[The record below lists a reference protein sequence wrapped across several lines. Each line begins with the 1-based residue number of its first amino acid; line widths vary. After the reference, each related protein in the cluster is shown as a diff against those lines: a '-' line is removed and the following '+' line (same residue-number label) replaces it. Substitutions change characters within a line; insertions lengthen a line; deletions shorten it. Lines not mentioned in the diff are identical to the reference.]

1 MEADKTEKPEVAAV
15 LSKWGHERSM
25 LLSKW
30 RHEKYVVVKWRHIA
44 GPGQVPQFPPR
55 ELRNAQ
61 TKVALSERHKGGKVP
76 EAPTVDSTLSF
87 AGTPAERAHWGIPS
101 EETGSV
107 GRGARV
113 SCDGVSFQARGP
125 RGRQARFL
133 RHDGYG
139 SDNSASEIRRAYSC
153 FSGLVLLSGRIPITC
168 GVGQYDLALCLRV
181 EQVVGISS
189 IHLLLLDRSG
199 HLEST
204 CSRFLVGGGV
214 CSEFRH
220 HRRPAG
226 GACFV
231 SRRDE
236 ALQPCSLHSERD

>member
-1 MEADKTEKPEVAAV
+1 MET
-15 LSKWGHERSM
+15 R
-25 LLSKW
+25 
-30 RHEKYVVVKWRHIA
+30 EKYVVVKMETREVCCCQMETRESA
-44 GPGQVPQFPPR
+44 SPGRAESLFPPR
-55 ELRNAQ
+55 ELGNAQ

-139 SDNSASEIRRAYSC
+139 SDNSASEIRIFVFFRTRT
-153 FSGLVLLSGRIPITC
+153 F
-168 GVGQYDLALCLRV
+168 VGADSYYLWCWPV
-181 EQVVGISS
+181 
-189 IHLLLLDRSG
+189 
-199 HLEST
+199 
-204 CSRFLVGGGV
+204 
-214 CSEFRH
+214 
-220 HRRPAG
+220 
-226 GACFV
+226 
-231 SRRDE
+231 
-236 ALQPCSLHSERD
+236 

>member
-1 MEADKTEKPEVAAV
+1 MGT
-15 LSKWGHERSM
+15 R
-25 LLSKW
+25 
-30 RHEKYVVVKWRHIA
+30 EKYVVVKMETREVCCCQKETHRRA
-44 GPGQVPQFPPR
+44 GP

-139 SDNSASEIRRAYSC
+139 SDSSASENRRAYSC

-168 GVGQYDLALCLRV
+168 GVGQYALALCR
-181 EQVVGISS
+181 
-189 IHLLLLDRSG
+189 
-199 HLEST
+199 
-204 CSRFLVGGGV
+204 
-214 CSEFRH
+214 
-220 HRRPAG
+220 
-226 GACFV
+226 
-231 SRRDE
+231 
-236 ALQPCSLHSERD
+236 

>member
-30 RHEKYVVVKWRHIA
+30 GHEKYVVVKWRHIA
-44 GPGQVPQFPPR
+44 GPGQVPQFPQR

-87 AGTPAERAHWGIPS
+87 AGTSAERAHWGIPS

-113 SCDGVSFQARGP
+113 SCDGASVQARGP

-139 SDNSASEIRRAYSC
+139 SDNSASEIRIFVFFRTRT
-153 FSGLVLLSGRIPITC
+153 F
-168 GVGQYDLALCLRV
+168 VGADSYYLWCWPV
-181 EQVVGISS
+181 
-189 IHLLLLDRSG
+189 
-199 HLEST
+199 
-204 CSRFLVGGGV
+204 
-214 CSEFRH
+214 
-220 HRRPAG
+220 
-226 GACFV
+226 
-231 SRRDE
+231 
-236 ALQPCSLHSERD
+236 